1 MEVTRIFDL
10 LPWYKELCPDKQD
23 AICGKD
29 EDVWNKYSTDEFIE
43 KTNNLS
49 YGLLDLGIK
58 RGDNIA
64 SITFNRPEWNILDMG
79 VQQIGAIHIPIYP
92 TISDSDYQYILNHAE
107 VKYIF
112 VSGEEMFRRIKHII
126 PKVPSLKAIYTFKD
140 LFGVQ
145 HLNELIDKGKENPQP
160 EKLEEIKNS
169 IKPDDLVTIIYTSG
183 TIGTPKGA
191 MLTHGNILSN
201 CMAVAHIPPFGP
213 EHRALSFL
221 PICHIYERMMNYT
234 LLYKGLSMYY
244 VSNIAHVADQ
254 LKEINPHV
262 MTTVPR
268 LLERVYDK
276 IMAKGRALTG
286 IKKQMFFW
294 AHNIGMKYDIGREKE
309 LIYGAKLKLARK
321 LVFSKWKA
329 AFGENLDIIVSGG
342 AALQPRLNR
351 IFWAVGLRILE
362 GYGLT
367 ETSPVIAVSDFS
379 TNGIKFGTVGPV
391 LRGVK
396 VKIAE
401 DGEILVKGPNVMNG
415 YYKAPELTRE
425 VFDEEGWFHT
435 GDVGHITPE
444 GQLKITDR
452 KKVIFKTSFGKYIAP
467 QIIENKFKESPFIDQ
482 IMVVGANQ
490 KFAGAIIVP
499 NFEHLQSWCDV
510 KGIDCNNYSD
520 MVNLPVIKKRIDE
533 EVKKYNNSFGEYER
547 IKKYALVDHEWSVEG
562 GQLSATLKVRR
573 SHLAKEYVHLINQIF
588 SNGNNNN
595 SERISD

>member
-10 LPWYKELCPDKQD
+10 LPKYKELCPHKPD
-23 AICGKD
+23 AIAGKD
-29 EDVWNKYSTDEFIE
+29 DGEWIKYSTDEFIE
-43 KTNNLS
+43 KSNNLS
-49 YGLLDLGIK
+49 YGLMKIGVEK
-58 RGDNIA
+58 GDKIA

-79 VQQIGAIHIPIYP
+79 IQQTGAIHIPIYP

-112 VSGEEMFRRIKHII
+112 VSGEEMHRRIKHIV

-145 HLNELIDKGKENPQP
+145 HLDELIELGRENPEP
-160 EKLEEIKNS
+160 GKLEEIKDS
-169 IKPDDLVTIIYTSG
+169 INPDDLVTIIYTSG
-183 TIGTPKGA
+183 TTGTPKGA
-191 MLTHGNILSN
+191 MLTHNNIVSN
-201 CMAVAHIPPFGP
+201 FKAVSYIPPYGP

-221 PICHIYERMMNYT
+221 PICHIYERMMNYA
-234 LLYKGLSMYY
+234 LLYLGLSMYY
-244 VSNIAHVADQ
+244 VSNIAHVAEQ
-254 LKEINPHV
+254 LKEINPDV

-276 IMAKGRALTG
+276 IMAKGRALKG
-286 IKKQMFFW
+286 IKRQLFFW
-294 AHNIGMKYDIGREKE
+294 AHNIGMKYEIGREKE
-309 LIYGAKLKLARK
+309 LIYGTKLRVARK

-379 TNGIKFGTVGPV
+379 PNGIRFGTVGPV

-396 VKIAE
+396 AKIAE
-401 DGEILVKGPNVMNG
+401 DGEILVKGPNVMQG
-415 YYKAPELTRE
+415 YYKAPELNKE
-425 VFDEEGWFHT
+425 VFDDEGWFHT
-435 GDVGHITPE
+435 GDIGHITPE

-467 QIIENKFKESPFIDQ
+467 QVIENKFKESPFIDH
-482 IMVVGANQ
+482 IMVIGANQ
-490 KFAGAIIVP
+490 KFAAALIVP
-499 NFEHLQSWCDV
+499 NFEYLKSWCDV
-510 KGIDCNNYSD
+510 KEVNYTNNTEMIKS
-520 MVNLPVIKKRIDE
+520 PIIKKRIDD
-533 EVKKYNNSFGEYER
+533 EVNHYNQKLGDYER
-547 IKKYALVDHEWSVEG
+547 IKKYALLDHEWSIRD

-573 SHLAKEYVHLINQIF
+573 THISKEYKDLITNIY
-588 SNGNNNN
+588 SNNN
-595 SERISD
+595 RI